1 MKPNLPKPHIID
13 TEDDVNALK
22 RALTDIERIAVDTES
37 NSLYAYQEQVCLI
50 QITVDAGDFIVDP
63 LRLDI
68 SGSVSFL
75 GDVLADPNVETIFH
89 AAEYDVMCIRRDFGF
104 EINNLFD
111 TMVAASILGW
121 DRLGLGSILEDHY
134 NVDVDKSMQRANWG
148 KRPLTPKELHYAQID
163 THYLFDLRDQL
174 HDQLA
179 QRGHLDEARELF
191 DEVTDSD
198 WGDDSFDP
206 ADFWNITGAR
216 KLNRQNAAV
225 LRRLYIA
232 REEIARQQDQP
243 VFKILGDKTL
253 VRIAKSQPRNFS
265 ELGRIRGVSGRIV
278 DWYGNDILEAIRQG
292 RRDPAPERP
301 TSSPRPEDEVLAR
314 YDALHTWRKER
325 AKKRGV
331 SSEIVMAKESLWAL
345 AHNPPRTMDE
355 LSAVKSIGPWR
366 RKTYGPELLEL
377 LARF

>member
-1 MKPNLPKPHIID
+1 MKPNLPDPHIVD
-13 TEDDVNALK
+13 TVADVAALK
-22 RALTDIERIAVDTES
+22 EAVSGINRIAVDTES

-50 QITVDAGDFIVDP
+50 QITIPAGDFIVDP

-68 SGSVSFL
+68 SGTVSFL
-75 GDVLADPNVETIFH
+75 GDILADPSVETIFH

-121 DRLGLGSILEDHY
+121 ERIGLGSILEDRY

-148 KRPLTPKELHYAQID
+148 KRPLTRRELHYAQID
-163 THYLFDLRDQL
+163 THYLFDLRDDL
-174 HDQLA
+174 HAQLA
-179 QRGHLDEARELF
+179 SGGHLEEARELF
-191 DEVTDSD
+191 DEVTHAD
-198 WGDDSFDP
+198 WGDDSFDEEG
-206 ADFWNITGAR
+206 FWNITGAR
-216 KLNRQNAAV
+216 KLNRQHVAV

-232 REEIARQQDQP
+232 RENIAYQQDQP
-243 VFKILGDKTL
+243 VFKVLGDKTL

-265 ELGRIRGVSGRIV
+265 ELGRIRGVSGRII
-278 DWYGNDILEAIRQG
+278 DWYGNDILEAIQQG

-301 TSSPRPEDEVLAR
+301 KPSPRPDDEVLAR

-331 SSEIVMAKESLWAL
+331 SSEIVMAKDALWQM
-345 AHNPPRTMDE
+345 AHNPPRTMADLE
-355 LSAVKSIGPWR
+355 AIESIGPWR
-366 RKTYGPELLEL
+366 RKTYGPEVLGLLSNL
-377 LARF
+377 